1 MATKVAICLHGHI
14 KTWSQ
19 CKASFIEKIL
29 ESIYPV
35 VPDIFV
41 HTYDRESLTGTKYYT
56 QSEIEALT
64 TFELSSG
71 TTITPK
77 SIVIEQNDVVIPENR
92 QVATQI
98 DNFNDI
104 EGTCLVLTYVKK
116 VYLAYEQLKNYQ
128 TANSLTYDVIM
139 MAQMDMIYVDAGLNL
154 NEIVNERILYNYY
167 TYDSDPCD
175 EIVVAKPFAMNIY
188 VDRYN
193 QIFKVTNECLY
204 IGAVPTNCRHLLL
217 RYSCIKAGLGDW
229 PWANFRTARIL
240 Q

>member
-1 MATKVAICLHGHI
+1 MTTKVAICLHGHI

-19 CKASFIEKIL
+19 CKSSFLEKVL

-41 HTYDRESLTGTKYYT
+41 HTYDRESLSGTKYYT

-71 TTITPK
+71 TIITPK
-77 SIVIEQNDVVIPENR
+77 VITIEQNDVVMPEIR
-92 QVATQI
+92 IVAQQI
-98 DNFNDI
+98 DNFNDV
-104 EGTCLVLTYVKK
+104 EGTFLNLSYAKK
-116 VYLAYEQLKNYQ
+116 VYLAYEQLKTYQ
-128 TANSLTYDVIM
+128 TSNSMTYDIIM
-139 MAQMDMIYVDAGLNL
+139 MAQMDMIYLDNGLNL
-154 NEIVNERILYNYY
+154 SEITNDRILYNYY

-175 EIVVAKPFAMNIY
+175 EIVVGKPNAINIY

-193 QIFKVTNECLY
+193 QIFKVTAECLY

-217 RYSCIKAGLGDW
+217 RYTCIKAGLGDW
-229 PWANFRTARIL
+229 PWANFRTARI
-240 Q
+240 QA